1 MSAIQNKVGIETK
14 PFTFTVERGKV
25 REFAK
30 AIGDDNPI
38 YHDVAFAKKNG
49 YRDLPVPPTFAT
61 VIDMWGGASFEDLIE
76 MLEVDP
82 LKVLHGEQ
90 SYEYMK
96 PIYAG
101 DTITAFLKVVDQKEK
116 GSLTLFTLETLY
128 RNEKNENVLLA
139 RSVVIER

>member
-1 MSAIQNKVGIETK
+1 MGAIQNKVGIETK

-25 REFAK
+25 REFAN

-38 YHDVAFAKKNG
+38 YHDIAFAKKNG

-90 SYEYMK
+90 SYEYMR

-101 DTITAFLKVVDQKEK
+101 DSITALMKVVDQKEK

-128 RNEKNENVLLA
+128 RNEQNENVLLA

>member
-1 MSAIQNKVGIETK
+1 MGAIQNKVGIETK

-25 REFAK
+25 REFAN

-49 YRDLPVPPTFAT
+49 YGDLPVPPTFAT

-76 MLEVDP
+76 LLEVDP

-101 DTITAFLKVVDQKEK
+101 DTITALMKVVDQKEK

-128 RNEKNENVLLA
+128 RNERNENVLLA